1 MEAIFE
7 ESPATNFVLKM
18 TFAGETAG
26 VPLVECGMAARNLL
40 SAVNQNKGLRGLDL
54 AIKIVR
60 GGKDRRISEQSMNSS
75 LYGIDSGVSLA
86 YHKSLADL
94 LLRRG
99 YVKEVHREKVIRGG
113 AKVAYLGVEVTQEG
127 YDVLGTPQQPFLLPV
142 QAELLVTSVLK
153 GGSPLV
159 EGICRLR
166 SRVAFENGV
175 TPHNVLSN
183 LAIRQ
188 VVKALP
194 KSLHDLE
201 CLPAIAPTQRGVV
214 GEALCKLVDQHC
226 LANNLTGG
234 GFKLTK
240 DVVTEEMAKCRLT
253 ESEVRTLSVLL
264 LNNCSIDDA
273 AGVTGKER
281 STIFKHLHNALEKG
295 YLWTPLTVTDL
306 LVSGVVAVTVE
317 ALTSSTIQSR
327 VTHLRPVMT
336 AIEEQQQQQI
346 SFSTLDLA
354 VAMLKGEHGVDPDG
368 KLKWGTEEQ
377 SVYRKVHLFSADE
390 EENI

>member
-1 MEAIFE
+1 
-7 ESPATNFVLKM
+7 M

-26 VPLVECGMAARNLL
+26 VPLVECGMASRNLL

-188 VVKALP
+188 VVKAFQL
-194 KSLHDLE
+194 LE
-201 CLPAIAPTQRGVV
+201 HQMVRV
-214 GEALCKLVDQHC
+214 G
-226 LANNLTGG
+226 G
-234 GFKLTK
+234 
-240 DVVTEEMAKCRLT
+240 
-253 ESEVRTLSVLL
+253 
-264 LNNCSIDDA
+264 
-273 AGVTGKER
+273 
-281 STIFKHLHNALEKG
+281 
-295 YLWTPLTVTDL
+295 
-306 LVSGVVAVTVE
+306 
-317 ALTSSTIQSR
+317 
-327 VTHLRPVMT
+327 
-336 AIEEQQQQQI
+336 QI
-346 SFSTLDLA
+346 
-354 VAMLKGEHGVDPDG
+354 
-368 KLKWGTEEQ
+368 
-377 SVYRKVHLFSADE
+377 
-390 EENI
+390 